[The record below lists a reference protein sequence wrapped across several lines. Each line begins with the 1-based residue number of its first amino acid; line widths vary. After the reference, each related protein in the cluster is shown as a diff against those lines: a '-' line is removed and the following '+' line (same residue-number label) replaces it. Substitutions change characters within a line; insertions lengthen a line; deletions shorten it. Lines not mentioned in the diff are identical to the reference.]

1 MTARPLRFPPVALPL
16 GAGAAA
22 RMWPGIVASRK
33 GAARPVGVA
42 PLIADQGQGG
52 RAPRIDAPTGPGP
65 RSRPLRMWLA
75 GGAVLLSTALH
86 GGLVAALVALT
97 GAVPPLADPDIET
110 AEVSMISESQ
120 FMAMTAPK
128 PDMPDLA
135 PAMAAP
141 AALTAVADLMLPQAP
156 PMPAP
161 QAPPLRDLAA
171 VTPDPAPVVDD
182 APKPA
187 ATPDEATPP
196 APPKAASKPKA
207 KTPAPPEKEP
217 QKAAKTQPPAA
228 ASAPQKP
235 AKPEAAAAPA
245 AAQGK
250 GEAKALKA
258 DWGAKV
264 RARITRKLAL
274 PAGAAP
280 GRAKLRVTV
289 TPKGALVSVEIAQ
302 SSGQPALDAAAVSA
316 AKAAAPYPR
325 APKGLTEA
333 SYSFVVPIRLDG

>member
-1 MTARPLRFPPVALPL
+1 
-16 GAGAAA
+16 
-22 RMWPGIVASRK
+22 
-33 GAARPVGVA
+33 
-42 PLIADQGQGG
+42 
-52 RAPRIDAPTGPGP
+52 
-65 RSRPLRMWLA
+65 
-75 GGAVLLSTALH
+75 
-86 GGLVAALVALT
+86 
-97 GAVPPLADPDIET
+97 
-110 AEVSMISESQ
+110 MISESQ

-196 APPKAASKPKA
+196 SPPKAASKPKA

-217 QKAAKTQPPAA
+217 QKAAKTQSPAA

-302 SSGQPALDAAAVSA
+302 SSGQPALDAAAVRA